1 MKRKYNLPHLRFAV
15 IYEISSVDL
24 MDSISHFSHKNL
36 VSQEN
41 NIFFSFTA
49 TTRSPFSFRLR
60 ESPSRRMKE
69 TKKGEKIPS
78 RAITLIAFLLLL
90 GFHPQSHLS
99 AAIFIRRKESWPED
113 SPTNKKPQKESPLSY
128 PKTRGA
134 NNAEVDDDPYL
145 CG

>member
-41 NIFFSFTA
+41 KFFFSFTA

-99 AAIFIRRKESWPED
+99 AAIFIRRKESCP
-113 SPTNKKPQKESPLSY
+113 PNKKPRKKSPLSY